1 VCPMIRK
8 LLVCAAIVSSLV
20 LGGCCEQSDYKELAS
35 PDGRYVVI
43 EREDNCGATDPF
55 GTAISI
61 QSRHPRLGVAWLG
74 SPNRR
79 VFLANVGLRNT
90 RVRWLD
96 NYNVEIVCTDCERY
110 GVAER
115 LDEWRDLRMH
125 FDVGKAT
132 KGEY

>member
-1 VCPMIRK
+1 MIRK
-8 LLVCAAIVSSLV
+8 LFVGIAILWIV
-20 LGGCCEQSDYKELAS
+20 LLEGCGCKQSDYRELAS
-35 PDGRYVVI
+35 PDGRYSLI
-43 EREDNCGATDPF
+43 EKEDNCGATEPF

-61 QSRHPRLGVAWLG
+61 QSRNPRLGLAWLG

-79 VFLANVGLRNT
+79 VFLADVRLSNT

-96 NYNVEIVCTDCERY
+96 DYNVEIVCTDCERY

-115 LDEWRDLRMH
+115 VYQWRDLKMH

>member
-1 VCPMIRK
+1 MTHKP
-8 LLVCAAIVSSLV
+8 LVGAAILCIT
-20 LGGCCEQSDYKELAS
+20 LLEGCGCKQTNYRELSS
-35 PDGRYVVI
+35 PDGRYTLI
-43 EREDNCGATDPF
+43 EKEDNCGATDPF

-61 QSRHPRLGVAWLG
+61 QSRNPRLGLAWLG
-74 SPNRR
+74 PPTRR
-79 VFLANVGLRNT
+79 VFLADVRLSNT

-115 LDEWRDLRMH
+115 VYQWRDLKMR